1 MRIAEKVHSR
11 WRQWRTRH
19 LEKDLQYCH
28 PRWPEERKYL
38 ESELAQIRTFQRTY
52 FREPWNIFEWIAY
65 FVILTLVLT
74 RILSVASHNKTAEEI
89 HPRIYALGLIV
100 IWLRFMRSCR
110 AFRSLGPFIAILG
123 SVISDTMKFAFLFF
137 EFFIPYT
144 VGFWILF
151 GGSTHA
157 KTMGENAENWE
168 EFNDLTFSVWSVS
181 KSVIY
186 FASFDNSFADEN
198 RNGF

>member
-1 MRIAEKVHSR
+1 MEKAHNR

-19 LEKDLQYCH
+19 VEKDLKYCH
-28 PRWPEERKYL
+28 PRWPEEKKYL

-74 RILSVASHNKTAEEI
+74 RILSVASKDKLAEEI

-123 SVISDTMKFAFLFF
+123 KRIFHITTHSSLRIFKYQSLGFF
-137 EFFIPYT
+137 QVEGYI
-144 VGFWILF
+144 
-151 GGSTHA
+151 
-157 KTMGENAENWE
+157 
-168 EFNDLTFSVWSVS
+168 
-181 KSVIY
+181 
-186 FASFDNSFADEN
+186 SFAN
-198 RNGF
+198 LS